1 MEQLSLFGEAE
12 GRPPLPPPFL
22 ERDVLFYALLLGPRL
37 WRPASRLVTAQ
48 RDRHGLTGKMRPS
61 DTFHISVLG
70 FGFMDE
76 LRGEDIALAH
86 SIANSTAFQP
96 FDLEFPEL
104 LSFGGKRKA
113 DAPAAL
119 VLRTGAGTERVHDLA
134 ARLTISM
141 IAHGMRPRSFKPD
154 LPHLTLLYDTIRIPP
169 TPLDPPIT
177 TEITGFSLVHSHR
190 GKGKYSVLW
199 P

>member
-1 MEQLSLFGEAE
+1 MEQLLLFGEA
-12 GRPPLPPPFL
+12 GDRPPLPPRAF

-48 RDRHGLTGKMRPS
+48 RDRYGLTGKMRPS

-70 FGFMDE
+70 FGFADE
-76 LRGEDIALAH
+76 LREEDIVLAR
-86 SIANSTAFQP
+86 SIAGAVLFQP
-96 FDLEFPEL
+96 FELEFPEL
-104 LSFGGKRKA
+104 LSFSGKHEA
-113 DAPAAL
+113 DAAVPL
-119 VLRTGAGTERVHDLA
+119 VLRSGAGTDRIHDLA

-154 LPHLTLLYDTIRIPP
+154 LPHLTLLYDAIRVPP
-169 TPLDPPIT
+169 TPLDPPIAA
-177 TEITGFSLVHSHR
+177 EITGFSLVQSHR
-190 GKGKYSVLW
+190 GKSKYSVLW